1 MKKIGIID
9 YFIDEWHANTYLP
22 LFEKASKA
30 LGVDYKIVY
39 AYAEVEQAGKMLTDD
54 WCAKNNVTRCQTIEE
69 LCEKSDNILILA
81 PANPETHLK
90 YAQVALKYGK
100 ATYIDKTFAPNLETA
115 KEIFAVAEKY
125 NTKIFTSSAL
135 RYAEELAE
143 FADVKNVI
151 VKGGGSSLQ
160 EYIIHEIEMAVK
172 LTKGDKAEK
181 VYVFNR
187 EKQST
192 IVVKF
197 ATKAV
202 TLIFSRSGWGFSV
215 DVEKENGECV
225 FKNIEKGTEFY
236 GLISSILTFFETNQE
251 PFDKKETLNV
261 LAIRDA
267 IMKGVDGE
275 FGECICAE

>member
-1 MKKIGIID
+1 
-9 YFIDEWHANTYLP
+9 
-22 LFEKASKA
+22 
-30 LGVDYKIVY
+30 
-39 AYAEVEQAGKMLTDD
+39 
-54 WCAKNNVTRCQTIEE
+54 
-69 LCEKSDNILILA
+69 
-81 PANPETHLK
+81 
-90 YAQVALKYGK
+90 
-100 ATYIDKTFAPNLETA
+100 
-115 KEIFAVAEKY
+115 
-125 NTKIFTSSAL
+125 L

-143 FADVKNVI
+143 FSDVKNVI